1 MNARRDDHV
10 RERRVQ
16 YETAGLER
24 SDLDASPVQQ
34 WHRWYDAAVEADL
47 PEPNA
52 MVLSTIGTD
61 GVPDSRV
68 VLARGVDERGIAFFG
83 NYTSAKGRELDGVGA
98 ASVVFPWL
106 ALHRQVRVRGRVEQ
120 LPSAESDQYFASR
133 PRESQI
139 GAWASPQSE
148 PIADRAE
155 LEQRVAEIAARFPG
169 DVPRPE
175 FWGGWRLVPES
186 WEFWQG
192 RPSRLHDRLVFRRDA
207 SGGWALER
215 LAP

>member
-1 MNARRDDHV
+1 M
-10 RERRVQ
+10 
-16 YETAGLER
+16 
-24 SDLDASPVQQ
+24 
-34 WHRWYDAAVEADL
+34 
-47 PEPNA
+47 
-52 MVLSTIGTD
+52 
-61 GVPDSRV
+61 
-68 VLARGVDERGIAFFG
+68 
-83 NYTSAKGRELDGVGA
+83 GA

-192 RPSRLHDRLVFRRDA
+192 RPSRLHDRFVYSRDG
-207 SGGWALER
+207 SITR

>member
-83 NYTSAKGRELDGVGA
+83 T
-98 ASVVFPWL
+98 FL
-106 ALHRQVRVRGRVEQ
+106 ALRHGDQPIANLLVSSAMAHGLRQAFPASLSEVRLGT
-120 LPSAESDQYFASR
+120 FR
-133 PRESQI
+133 PESQ
-139 GAWASPQSE
+139 
-148 PIADRAE
+148 D
-155 LEQRVAEIAARFPG
+155 
-169 DVPRPE
+169 
-175 FWGGWRLVPES
+175 
-186 WEFWQG
+186 
-192 RPSRLHDRLVFRRDA
+192 
-207 SGGWALER
+207 
-215 LAP
+215 